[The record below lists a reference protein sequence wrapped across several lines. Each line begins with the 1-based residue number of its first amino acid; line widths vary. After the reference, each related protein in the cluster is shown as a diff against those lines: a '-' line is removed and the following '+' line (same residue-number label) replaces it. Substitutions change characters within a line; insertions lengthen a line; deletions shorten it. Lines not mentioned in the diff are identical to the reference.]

1 MDKDLIYFKKII
13 ENKGYKFTIQKQWV
27 LKTLIESSI
36 HLNAEEIYK
45 RVKNYSVGL
54 ATVYRS
60 LKMFSEL
67 NIIKEIS
74 INGVNYYEMKIFSG
88 KPLHI
93 HFKCIKCNSI
103 MDIDNKSLELDYLR
117 LNNKVE
123 KENNLI
129 VSDANIMLIGLCTKC
144 REDENAKTN

>member
-1 MDKDLIYFKKII
+1 MDRDLIYFKKII
-13 ENKGYKFTIQKQWV
+13 ESKGYKFTIQKQWV
-27 LKTLIESSI
+27 LKAIIESSI

-45 RVKNYSVGL
+45 KVKNYSVGL

-60 LKMFSEL
+60 LKMFNEL

-74 INGVNYYEMKIFSG
+74 INSVNYYEMKIFSG

-103 MDIDNKSLELDYLR
+103 IDIDNNSLALDYLR
-117 LNNKVE
+117 LNNKIE